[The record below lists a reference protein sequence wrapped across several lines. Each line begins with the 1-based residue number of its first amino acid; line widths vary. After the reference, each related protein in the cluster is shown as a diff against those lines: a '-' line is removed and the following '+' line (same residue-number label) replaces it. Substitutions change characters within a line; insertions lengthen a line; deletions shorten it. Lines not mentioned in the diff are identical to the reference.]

1 MPNQEAA
8 VIAEVLKQ
16 QWLFRFGTGTSLQSH
31 TDKGMN
37 FTSAAFKEL
46 SLILGIEKIQTT
58 QFRRQWSTKNWRFE
72 EWFNNTLKNNT
83 IRCKKLATSCFKKLE
98 FLASYGVIIQSV
110 IKPLYKEVLSK
121 RIYKGAKKIET
132 FEIFLF
138 R

>member
-83 IRCKKLATSCFKKLE
+83 IRCKKLATIVSNRK
-98 FLASYGVIIQSV
+98 SV
-110 IKPLYKEVLSK
+110 ARP
-121 RIYKGAKKIET
+121 
-132 FEIFLF
+132 FF
-138 R
+138 RRKQVSTSAEM